1 MRDFIT
7 RHESQSWMIMVEL
20 FRNPQI
26 DWLNAKKFFIG
37 ITIVLM
43 VLGAIS
49 VQLRGFNLGVDF
61 TGGTSMTV
69 RFQEMPG
76 LPAIRSAL
84 DEGGIDTS
92 KVTLQPVTSRP
103 NELMIHAP
111 QLASGNEAQ
120 RRVDEDKRAIMA
132 ALQRLNASG
141 NASAGRININ
151 DIDAAGI
158 EAELRHLDPLHINN
172 QQFPSEHPYR
182 QIANQIIAVRNG
194 PNKGFIQ
201 DISVIQNLNFEVK
214 DLAGFDQSAIKSV
227 LLDRL
232 YAGKIDLN
240 LAGRGEIEDALGR
253 IDPLGAGAG
262 SDTYSKAAQAIADF
276 RKNSNGVITDVSLIQ
291 TQDVSA
297 ELLSKMKPYFT
308 EGNFAVVAADVVG
321 AVVGQDLRNRAIYVT
336 LAALAGML
344 VYIAFRFEWIYG
356 VAAVLAVFHDILI
369 TLGFFSLFHWEISL
383 TVIAAL
389 LTLVG
394 YSMNDTIVVFD
405 RIRENLRLRR
415 RDSLAQIAN
424 DSINQTL
431 SRTVIA
437 AGLTFISVL
446 AIVLFGGE
454 VLRGFALALT
464 IGIIIGTYSSIAVAS
479 PMMLWWEYITG
490 GKRGRGRPAD
500 QKGRPVERTL
510 ARA

>member
-1 MRDFIT
+1 
-7 RHESQSWMIMVEL
+7 MVEL
-20 FRNPQI
+20 FRNPKI
-26 DWLNAKKFFIG
+26 DWINAKKFFIG
-37 ITIVLM
+37 ITIVLLL
-43 VLGAIS
+43 VGAIS
-49 VQLRGFNLGVDF
+49 VQIRGFNLGVDF
-61 TGGTSMTV
+61 TGGTMLDVRFTELPSLATV
-69 RFQEMPG
+69 RSVLG
-76 LPAIRSAL
+76 AA
-84 DEGGIDTS
+84 GIDTT

-103 NELMIHAP
+103 NELIIHAP
-111 QLASGNEAQ
+111 QLATGTEAE
-120 RRVDEDKRAIMA
+120 RRVDQDKREIIG
-132 ALQRLNASG
+132 ALQRLNAAG
-141 NASAGRININ
+141 DVSAGKVNLN
-151 DIDAAGI
+151 SIDAPGI
-158 EAELRHLDPLHINN
+158 EAELRQLDPLEIRA
-172 QQFPSEHPYR
+172 QYFPSKHPYLQVGEKIVEFR
-182 QIANQIIAVRNG
+182 DKD
-194 PNKGFIQ
+194 NKGFLRDIDSIQ
-201 DISVIQNLNFEVK
+201 SLNIEVK
-214 DLAGFDQSAIKSV
+214 DMPTFEQNKVKAAI
-227 LLDRL
+227 LDRF

-240 LAGRGEIEDALGR
+240 LAGRGEIEDSLRR
-253 IDPLGAGAG
+253 IDPLGVGAN
-262 SDTYSKAAQAIADF
+262 SEVYSKAAQAISDY
-276 RKNSNGVITDVSLIQ
+276 RRNSSGVITDISLLQ

-297 ELLSKMKPYFT
+297 ELLDKMKANFT
-308 EGNFAVVAADVVG
+308 EGNFAVISADVVG

-369 TLGFFSLFHWEISL
+369 TLGIFALFHWEISL

-405 RIRENLRLRR
+405 RIRENVRTRR
-415 RDSLAQIAN
+415 RDTLAQIAN

-437 AGLTFISVL
+437 AGLTFISVV

-490 GKRGRGRPAD
+490 GKRGRNRPGEVKA
-500 QKGRPVERTL
+500 RASERTL
-510 ARA
+510 AKV

>member
-1 MRDFIT
+1 
-7 RHESQSWMIMVEL
+7 MVEL

-26 DWLNAKKFFIG
+26 DWINAKKFFIG
-37 ITIVLM
+37 ITIVLLL
-43 VLGAIS
+43 VGAIS
-49 VQLRGFNLGVDF
+49 VQIRGFNLGVDF
-61 TGGTSMTV
+61 TGGTMMIV
-69 RFQEMPG
+69 RFKEPPT
-76 LPAIRSAL
+76 LANIRSAL
-84 DEGGIDTS
+84 NESAIDTT

-103 NELMIHAP
+103 NELIIHSP
-111 QLASGNEAQ
+111 QLDTGSESE
-120 RRVDEDKRAIMA
+120 RRVDEDKRSIIA
-132 ALQRLNASG
+132 ALQRLNPAG
-141 NASAGRININ
+141 DISAGKINVN
-151 DIDAAGI
+151 SIDAAGI
-158 EAELRHLDPLHINN
+158 EAELRQADPLGIRA
-172 QQFPSEHPYR
+172 QQFATDHPYR
-182 QIANQIIAVRNG
+182 QVGDQTISSRNG
-194 PNKGFIQ
+194 PNRGYFQ
-201 DISVIQNLNFEVK
+201 DINAIQSLTFDIK
-214 DLAGFDQSAIKSV
+214 DLPTFDQSKVKSV

-240 LAGRGEIEDALGR
+240 LAGRSEIEEALGR
-253 IDPLGAGAG
+253 IDPLKVGTG
-262 SDTYSKAAQAIADF
+262 SDTYVKAAQAIADF
-276 RKNSNGVITDVSLIQ
+276 RKNSSGVITDISLLQ
-291 TQDVSA
+291 TQEVSA
-297 ELLSKMKPYFT
+297 ELLEKMKPYFT
-308 EGNFAVVAADVVG
+308 EGNFAVISADVVG

-405 RIRENLRLRR
+405 RIRENVRLRR
-415 RDSLAQIAN
+415 KDSLAQIAN

-431 SRTVIA
+431 SRTVITS
-437 AGLTFISVL
+437 GLTFVSVV

-490 GKRGRGRPAD
+490 SKRGRGRPGEV
-500 QKGRPVERTL
+500 KGRATERNL
-510 ARA
+510 ARV

>member
-1 MRDFIT
+1 
-7 RHESQSWMIMVEL
+7 MVEL
-20 FRNPQI
+20 FRNPKI
-26 DWLNAKKFFIG
+26 NWINAKKFFIG
-37 ITIVLM
+37 VTIFLLL
-43 VLGAIS
+43 LGAAS

-61 TGGTSMTV
+61 TGGTLLVV
-69 RFQEMPG
+69 RFKEQPS
-76 LPAIRSAL
+76 LDQIRSAL
-84 DEGGIDTS
+84 SAANIDTS
-92 KVTLQPVTSRP
+92 KVTLQPVTSQP
-103 NELMIHAP
+103 NELIIHSP
-111 QLASGNEAQ
+111 QLGAGSEAE
-120 RRVDEDKRAIMA
+120 RRVDEDKRSIIGAM
-132 ALQRLNASG
+132 QRLNP
-141 NASAGRININ
+141 AGDIAAGKININ
-151 DIDAAGI
+151 SVDPAGI
-158 EAELRHLDPLHINN
+158 EAELRQVDPLAIKA
-172 QQFPSEHPYR
+172 QYFPTEHPYR
-182 QIANQIIAVRNG
+182 QVGDQIIGLRNG
-194 PNKGFIQ
+194 PNKGFLQ
-201 DISVIQNLNFEVK
+201 DMAPVQSLNLEVK
-214 DLAGFDQSAIKSV
+214 DLPNFDQNKVKPVI
-227 LLDRL
+227 LDRF

-240 LAGRGEIEDALGR
+240 QAGRSEIEEALGR
-253 IDPLGAGAG
+253 IDPLGVGAG
-262 SDTYSKAAQAIADF
+262 SEVYVKAAKAISDY
-276 RKNSNGVITDVSLIQ
+276 RSNSSGVITDISLIQ

-297 ELLSKMKPYFT
+297 ELLDKMKANFT
-308 EGNFAVVAADVVG
+308 EGNFAVISADVVG

-369 TLGFFSLFHWEISL
+369 TLGIFALFHWEISL

-405 RIRENLRLRR
+405 RIRENVRTRR

-437 AGLTFISVL
+437 AGLTFISVV

-490 GKRGRGRPAD
+490 GKRGRNRPAEV
-500 QKGRPVERTL
+500 KARASERTL
-510 ARA
+510 AKV

>member
-1 MRDFIT
+1 
-7 RHESQSWMIMVEL
+7 MVEL
-20 FRNPQI
+20 FRDPKI
-26 DWLNAKKFFIG
+26 DWINAKKFFIG
-37 ITIVLM
+37 ITIVLLL
-43 VLGAIS
+43 VGAIS
-49 VQLRGFNLGVDF
+49 VQIRGFNLGVDF
-61 TGGTSMTV
+61 TGGTMMDV
-69 RFQEMPG
+69 RFKE
-76 LPAIRSAL
+76 LPSLGTVRSAL
-84 DEGGIDTS
+84 SAAGIDTT

-103 NELMIHAP
+103 NELIIHAP
-111 QLASGNEAQ
+111 QLATGTEAE
-120 RRVDEDKRAIMA
+120 RRVDQDKREIIG
-132 ALQRLNASG
+132 ALQRLNAAG
-141 NASAGRININ
+141 DVSAGKVNVN
-151 DIDAAGI
+151 SIDAAGI
-158 EAELRHLDPLHINN
+158 EAELRQLDPLEIKT
-172 QQFPSEHPYR
+172 QYFPTEHPYR
-182 QIANQIIAVRNG
+182 QVGDQIVALRDG
-194 PNKGFIQ
+194 PNKGFLQ
-201 DISVIQNLNFEVK
+201 DISSVQSLPLDVK
-214 DLAGFDQSAIKSV
+214 DLPNFDQNKVKQAIQ
-227 LLDRL
+227 DRF

-240 LAGRGEIEDALGR
+240 LAGRGEIEDSLRR
-253 IDPLGAGAG
+253 IDPLGVG
-262 SDTYSKAAQAIADF
+262 SSADVYSKAAQAISDY
-276 RKNSNGVITDVSLIQ
+276 RRNSSGVITDISLLQ

-297 ELLSKMKPYFT
+297 ELLDKMKANFT
-308 EGNFAVVAADVVG
+308 EGNFAVISADVVG

-369 TLGFFSLFHWEISL
+369 TLGIFALFHWEISL

-405 RIRENLRLRR
+405 RIRENVRTRR
-415 RDSLAQIAN
+415 RDTLAQIAN

-437 AGLTFISVL
+437 AGLTFISVV

-490 GKRGRGRPAD
+490 GKGGRNRAGGVKARAS
-500 QKGRPVERTL
+500 ERTL
-510 ARA
+510 AKV

>member
-1 MRDFIT
+1 
-7 RHESQSWMIMVEL
+7 MVEL
-20 FRNPQI
+20 FRNPRI
-26 DWLNAKKFFIG
+26 DWINAKKFFIG
-37 ITIVLM
+37 VTIFLLL
-43 VLGAIS
+43 LGAAA
-49 VQLRGFNLGVDF
+49 VQFRGFNLGVDF
-61 TGGTSMTV
+61 TGGTLLVV
-69 RFQEMPG
+69 RFKEQPS
-76 LPAIRSAL
+76 LVQIRSAL
-84 DEGGIDTS
+84 SAANIDTT

-103 NELMIHAP
+103 NELIIHSP
-111 QLASGNEAQ
+111 QLDTGSEAE
-120 RRVDEDKRAIMA
+120 RRVDEDKRSIIG
-132 ALQRLNASG
+132 ALQRLNP
-141 NASAGRININ
+141 AGDIAAGKININ
-151 DIDAAGI
+151 SVDAAGI
-158 EAELRHLDPLHINN
+158 EAELRQVDALGIKA
-172 QQFPSEHPYR
+172 QYFPTEHPYR
-182 QIANQIIAVRNG
+182 QVGDQIIGMRNG
-194 PNKGFIQ
+194 PNKGFLQ
-201 DISVIQNLNFEVK
+201 DMAGVQGLTLEVK
-214 DLAGFDQSAIKSV
+214 DLPAFDQSKVKTVI
-227 LLDRL
+227 LDRF

-240 LAGRGEIEDALGR
+240 QAGRSEIEEALGR
-253 IDPLGAGAG
+253 IDPLGVGAT
-262 SDTYSKAAQAIADF
+262 SDVYVKAAKAIADY
-276 RKNSNGVITDVSLIQ
+276 RNTSSGVITDISLIQ

-297 ELLSKMKPYFT
+297 ELLEKMKAYFT
-308 EGNFAVVAADVVG
+308 EGNFAVISADVVG

-369 TLGFFSLFHWEISL
+369 TLGIFALFHWEISL

-405 RIRENLRLRR
+405 RIRENVRTRR

-437 AGLTFISVL
+437 AGLTFISVV

-490 GKRGRGRPAD
+490 GKRGRNRPAEM
-500 QKGRPVERTL
+500 KARTSERTL
-510 ARA
+510 AKV

>member
-1 MRDFIT
+1 
-7 RHESQSWMIMVEL
+7 MVEL
-20 FRNPQI
+20 FRNPKI
-26 DWLNAKKFFIG
+26 DWINAKKFFIG
-37 ITIVLM
+37 LTIVLLL
-43 VLGAIS
+43 VGAVA
-49 VQLRGFNLGVDF
+49 VQIRGFNLGVDF
-61 TGGTSMTV
+61 TGGTLMDVRFKEMPSLATV
-69 RFQEMPG
+69 RSG
-76 LPAIRSAL
+76 LGAA
-84 DEGGIDTS
+84 GIDTT

-103 NELMIHAP
+103 NELIIHAP
-111 QLASGNEAQ
+111 QLATGSEAE
-120 RRVDEDKRAIMA
+120 RRVDQDKREIIA
-132 ALQRLNASG
+132 ALQRLAANG
-141 NASAGRININ
+141 DASAGKVNIN
-151 DIDAAGI
+151 GIDAAGI
-158 EAELRHLDPLHINN
+158 EAELRQVDPLGINA
-172 QQFPSEHPYR
+172 QYFPTEHPYR
-182 QIANQIIAVRNG
+182 QIGNQIVAFRDG
-194 PNKGFIQ
+194 PNKGFIT
-201 DISVIQNLNFEVK
+201 DIGAIQSLALDVK
-214 DLAGFDQSAIKSV
+214 DLPGFDQAKIKQV
-227 LLDRL
+227 IQDRFS
-232 YAGKIDLN
+232 AGKIDLN
-240 LAGRGEIEDALGR
+240 LAGRGEIEDALRR
-253 IDPLGAGAG
+253 IDPLAVG
-262 SDTYSKAAQAIADF
+262 SNADVYAKAAQAISDY
-276 RKNSNGVITDVSLIQ
+276 RRNSSGVITDISLLQ

-297 ELLSKMKPYFT
+297 ELLDKMKAHFT
-308 EGNFAVVAADVVG
+308 EGNFAVISADVVG

-369 TLGFFSLFHWEISL
+369 TLGIFALFHWEISL

-405 RIRENLRLRR
+405 RIRENVRTRR

-437 AGLTFISVL
+437 AGLTFISVV

-490 GKRGRGRPAD
+490 GKRGRNRPAEM
-500 QKGRPVERTL
+500 KARASERTL
-510 ARA
+510 AKV